1 MESLNKCPICD
12 HESHKEFL
20 LVNDYSITKED
31 FHIVQCDG
39 CDFKFTNP
47 RPAQNEIGK
56 YYESDE
62 YVSHSDTNEGIVNK
76 IYQMVKVCTLSK
88 KLALLNRLRP
98 KGNVLDI
105 GAGTGAFLKF
115 CGDNGWEITG
125 VEPDES
131 ARKIAQETNH
141 ISLKEEDHLA
151 TIEDSSYDII
161 TMWHVLEHVHNLK
174 ERVGELKR
182 ILKDNGRLIIA
193 VPNCNSY
200 DAKHYKNQWAAYDV
214 PRHLYHFTPADI
226 TKLIEQ
232 FQMKVVEVKPM
243 IFDSFYVS
251 MLSEKY
257 QNNPGIKGL
266 IKAVIT
272 GFISN
277 YKGINKRPGHSS
289 QIYIIANP

>member
-131 ARKIAQETNH
+131 ARKIAPFLFLLPLWTPILTFMSGPKKSRFRSEFGTAYFFFGGRGQGGYGH
-141 ISLKEEDHLA
+141 GCF
-151 TIEDSSYDII
+151 I
-161 TMWHVLEHVHNLK
+161 T
-174 ERVGELKR
+174 
-182 ILKDNGRLIIA
+182 
-193 VPNCNSY
+193 
-200 DAKHYKNQWAAYDV
+200 
-214 PRHLYHFTPADI
+214 F
-226 TKLIEQ
+226 
-232 FQMKVVEVKPM
+232 F
-243 IFDSFYVS
+243 
-251 MLSEKY
+251 
-257 QNNPGIKGL
+257 
-266 IKAVIT
+266 
-272 GFISN
+272 
-277 YKGINKRPGHSS
+277 
-289 QIYIIANP
+289 